1 MSVLHGL
8 QLEAA
13 DIHSYIH
20 DVELPRRRAGSWG
33 DSAEEVLRYG
43 SFVGSSLE
51 CHARLGRAM
60 EHGRLHI
67 DSQEK
72 RGCSVHS
79 GRVIVAGSLTGSKG
93 RFSRSWHAPNGGLW
107 GCLLHGTTL
116 TAPST
121 LLLSLALGVAACEAI
136 RRLGVKGCAVRWVND
151 VLVKGEKVAGFLVES
166 HTGPRWKEMFHLI
179 GFGINVNNQV
189 FPKEL
194 ENHAVSIAQVL
205 GVAVN
210 LREFAMDF
218 IAQLAWN
225 IGMLYYIEARSP
237 DWWNDLPEFCHPV
250 LARWRKLSDSLERRV
265 VFGYNVIEKP
275 QFSARVVGVTGD
287 GGLQLV
293 LDDGRQITEYSG
305 EIRYI

>member
-1 MSVLHGL
+1 MSASKSP

-13 DIHSYIH
+13 DIHSYIY

-33 DSAEEVLRYG
+33 DIAEEVLRYG

-51 CHARLGRAM
+51 CHTRLERAM

-72 RGCSVHS
+72 RGWSVQS
-79 GRVIVAGSLTGSKG
+79 GRVILAGSLTGSRG
-93 RFSRSWHAPNGGLW
+93 RFRRSWHAPNGGLW

-136 RRLGVKGCAVRWVND
+136 RRMGVKDCAVRWVND

-166 HTGPRWKEMFHLI
+166 HTGPRWKEIFHLI
-179 GFGINVNNQV
+179 GFGINVNNQM

-194 ENHAVSIAQVL
+194 ENQAISISQAL
-205 GVAVN
+205 GVSVN
-210 LREFAMDF
+210 LLDFTMDF
-218 IAQLAWN
+218 IAKLAWN
-225 IGMLYYIEARSP
+225 IGLLYYIEARFP
-237 DWWNDLPEFCHPV
+237 DWWNDPTGHCHPV
-250 LARWRKLSDSLERRV
+250 LARWRELSNSLERRV
-265 VFGYNVIEKP
+265 VFGYDVIEKP
-275 QFSARVVGVTGD
+275 QFSARVAGVTRD
-287 GGLQLV
+287 GGLRLV
-293 LDDGRQITEYSG
+293 LDDGREIIEYSG
-305 EIRYI
+305 EIRYT